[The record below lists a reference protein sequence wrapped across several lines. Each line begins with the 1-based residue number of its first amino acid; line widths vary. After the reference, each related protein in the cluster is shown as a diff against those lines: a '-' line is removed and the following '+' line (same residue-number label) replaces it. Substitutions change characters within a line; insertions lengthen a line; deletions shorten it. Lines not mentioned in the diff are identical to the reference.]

1 MDNIQ
6 IKSRRKKDYCGIYKI
21 TNLLNGKIYIGQSQH
36 CLDRWSEHKFCSKDN
51 NNYRSQEHLYRS
63 MRKYGIENFQM
74 EVIEELPLDRELLT
88 AREQYWIDYYN
99 TMDPQF
105 GYNEVPALDAKRGEN
120 SNWAVLTNQEVEEII
135 DLLLKSC
142 LPMKEIAEQYHVSGS
157 CIEDIN
163 KGKNRFNPSL
173 SYPIRKN
180 AASIGHAMTTSQF
193 TADEIMLMRQRYV
206 TESLKDILKDYPQLT
221 ESGLKKIL
229 YGTTYKFLPYYS
241 KRKKQWIYPNN

>member
-1 MDNIQ
+1 
-6 IKSRRKKDYCGIYKI
+6 
-21 TNLLNGKIYIGQSQH
+21 
-36 CLDRWSEHKFCSKDN
+36 
-51 NNYRSQEHLYRS
+51 
-63 MRKYGIENFQM
+63 
-74 EVIEELPLDRELLT
+74 
-88 AREQYWIDYYN
+88 
-99 TMDPQF
+99 
-105 GYNEVPALDAKRGEN
+105 
-120 SNWAVLTNQEVEEII
+120 
-135 DLLLKSC
+135 
-142 LPMKEIAEQYHVSGS
+142 MKEIAEQYHVSGS

-180 AASIGHAMTTSQF
+180 ATNIGHAMTTSQF

-241 KRKKQWIYPNN
+241 KRKKQ